1 MTWIIYIMSGL
12 AAGLFL
18 YSICQIRLAK
28 LEDEYRQIDASQ
40 SVLFKFIT
48 PIMQV
53 LAAYNKKMVSE
64 KFREKCK
71 QKLVISGNPMHLI
84 PAEFL
89 ALQEIGLV
97 VGLLFGFF
105 LVLTIHANILFPFLL
120 SVGGFFFPKLWLNE
134 MISKR
139 KHVVFISL
147 PFSMDL
153 LTLVVEAGLNFTAAI
168 EEVVDKGQPG
178 PLRDEFAKMLQDLRL
193 GVSMRD
199 ALKGMAERT
208 DMSEIRSFTSALIQ
222 ADKLGTPLSDA
233 LRIQS
238 DIRRTERFQTAEKMA
253 QESPVKMLFPLL
265 FFIFPAVFI
274 ILLVP
279 IILKFMAEGM

>member
-1 MTWIIYIMSGL
+1 MMGGL
-12 AAGLFL
+12 AAGLFI
-18 YSICQIRLAK
+18 YSVLQIRLAK
-28 LEDEYRQIDASQ
+28 LEDEYRHIDASQ
-40 SVLFKFIT
+40 SVLFRFIS

-53 LAAYNKKMVSE
+53 LAVYNQKIISE
-64 KFREKCK
+64 KFREKYK
-71 QKLVISGNPMHLI
+71 QRLVISGNPLHLI

-89 ALQEIGLV
+89 ALKEIGAL

-105 LVLTIHANILFPFLL
+105 LVLTVQANILFTLFLAI
-120 SVGGFFFPKLWLNE
+120 GGFFFPNFWLNE

-139 KHVVFISL
+139 KHAIFISL

-178 PLRDEFAKMLQDLRL
+178 PLRDEFARMLQDLRL

-208 DMSEIRSFTSALIQ
+208 NMFEIRSFTSALIQ
-222 ADKLGTPLSDA
+222 ADKLGTPLSEA
-233 LRIQS
+233 LRVQA